1 MCFAPTVDCIIDL
14 GEFTMKNLRI
24 TVNGTAYDVQVEEL
38 GEGAAPAAP
47 AASAPAAKPAAP
59 AKSAAPAGAVGN
71 ISVKAPMPGTV
82 VNVVVT
88 TGQSVKA
95 GDDLVFI
102 EAMKME
108 TPVKAPQDATVVTIE
123 VSKGEA
129 VDSGKV
135 LVTLN

>member
-1 MCFAPTVDCIIDL
+1 
-14 GEFTMKNLRI
+14 MKNLRI

-38 GEGAAPAAP
+38 GGASAPV
-47 AASAPAAKPAAP
+47 ASAPAPAPAAAPAPAKPA
-59 AKSAAPAGAVGN
+59 SGGAAGSVA
-71 ISVKAPMPGTV
+71 VKAPMPGTV
-82 VNVVVT
+82 VNVVVSA
-88 TGQSVKA
+88 GQTVKA

-108 TPVKAPQDATVVTIE
+108 TPVKAPQDGTVATIE
-123 VSKGEA
+123 VAKGEA

>member
-1 MCFAPTVDCIIDL
+1 
-14 GEFTMKNLRI
+14 MKNLRI

-38 GEGAAPAAP
+38 GGSSAPS
-47 AASAPAAKPAAP
+47 ASAPAAAPAPKAASAPKPAA
-59 AKSAAPAGAVGN
+59 SGSAGAVA
-71 ISVKAPMPGTV
+71 IKAPMPGTV

-88 TGQSVKA
+88 AGQSVKS

-108 TPVKAPQDATVVTIE
+108 TPVKAPQDGTIATVE

-129 VDSGKV
+129 VDSGRV
-135 LVTLN
+135 LVTMN

>member
-1 MCFAPTVDCIIDL
+1 
-14 GEFTMKNLRI
+14 MKNLRI

-38 GEGAAPAAP
+38 SGSEAPAA
-47 AASAPAAKPAAP
+47 AAAPVPAAKPAAP
-59 AKSAAPAGAVGN
+59 AGAAGSVV
-71 ISVKAPMPGTV
+71 VKAPMPGTV
-82 VNVVVT
+82 VNVVVSA
-88 TGQSVKA
+88 GQAVKA

-108 TPVKAPQDATVVTIE
+108 TPVKAPQDGTVATIDVA
-123 VSKGEA
+123 KGEA

>member
-1 MCFAPTVDCIIDL
+1 
-14 GEFTMKNLRI
+14 MKNLRI

-38 GEGAAPAAP
+38 GAFSASSAPAAAPAAAP
-47 AASAPAAKPAAP
+47 APAAKPAAP
-59 AKSAAPAGAVGN
+59 AGAAGSIV
-71 ISVKAPMPGTV
+71 VKAPMPGTV
-82 VNVVVT
+82 VNVVVSA
-88 TGQSVKA
+88 GQAVKA

-108 TPVKAPQDATVVTIE
+108 TPVKAPQDGTVATVDVA
-123 VSKGEA
+123 KGES

>member
-1 MCFAPTVDCIIDL
+1 
-14 GEFTMKNLRI
+14 MKNLRI

-38 GEGAAPAAP
+38 GSSSAPVAVPTAAPAAAP
-47 AASAPAAKPAAP
+47 APAAKPAAP
-59 AKSAAPAGAVGN
+59 AGAAGSVV
-71 ISVKAPMPGTV
+71 VKAPMPGTV
-82 VNVVVT
+82 VNVVVSA
-88 TGQSVKA
+88 GQAVKA

-108 TPVKAPQDATVVTIE
+108 TPVKAPQDGTVATVE
-123 VSKGEA
+123 VAKGES

>member
-1 MCFAPTVDCIIDL
+1 
-14 GEFTMKNLRI
+14 MKNLRI

-38 GEGAAPAAP
+38 GSSSAPAAAPTAAPAAAP
-47 AASAPAAKPAAP
+47 APAAKPAAP
-59 AKSAAPAGAVGN
+59 AGAAGSVV
-71 ISVKAPMPGTV
+71 VKAPMPCTV
-82 VNVVVT
+82 VNVVVSA
-88 TGQSVKA
+88 GQAVKA

-108 TPVKAPQDATVVTIE
+108 TPVKAPQDGTVATVDVA
-123 VSKGEA
+123 KGES

>member
-1 MCFAPTVDCIIDL
+1 
-14 GEFTMKNLRI
+14 MKNFRI
-24 TVNGTAYDVQVEEL
+24 TVNGTAYDVQVEEM
-38 GEGAAPAAP
+38 GENTAPAAAAPAP
-47 AASAPAAKPAAP
+47 VAASAPAPKKA
-59 AKSAAPAGAVGN
+59 AAPAGAVGN

-108 TPVKAPQDATVVTIE
+108 TPVKAPQDATVATIE

-135 LVTLN
+135 LDRKSVV

>member
-1 MCFAPTVDCIIDL
+1 MKLSARIACEALVK
-14 GEFTMKNLRI
+14 GKYKMKNLRI

-38 GEGAAPAAP
+38 GGSSAPVATSAPVAAPAP
-47 AASAPAAKPAAP
+47 VAKPAAP
-59 AKSAAPAGAVGN
+59 AGSAGSVV
-71 ISVKAPMPGTV
+71 VKAPMPGTV
-82 VNVVVT
+82 VNVVVSA
-88 TGQSVKA
+88 GQAVKA

-108 TPVKAPQDATVVTIE
+108 TPVKAPQDGTVATVDVA
-123 VSKGEA
+123 KGEA

>member
-1 MCFAPTVDCIIDL
+1 
-14 GEFTMKNLRI
+14 MKNFRI
-24 TVNGTAYDVQVEEL
+24 TVNGTAYDVQVEEI
-38 GEGAAPAAP
+38 GENAAPAAAAP
-47 AASAPAAKPAAP
+47 APVAASAPAPKKA
-59 AKSAAPAGAVGN
+59 AAPAGAVGN

-108 TPVKAPQDATVVTIE
+108 TPVKAPQDATVATIE

>member
-1 MCFAPTVDCIIDL
+1 
-14 GEFTMKNLRI
+14 MKNLRI

-38 GEGAAPAAP
+38 GSSSAPSQTPAGAPV
-47 AASAPAAKPAAP
+47 SAPAPKPAAP
-59 AKSAAPAGAVGN
+59 SGSAGSIV
-71 ISVKAPMPGTV
+71 VKAPMPGTV
-82 VNVVVT
+82 VNVVVSV
-88 TGQSVKA
+88 GQTVKA

-108 TPVKAPQDATVVTIE
+108 TPVKAPQDATVATID
-123 VSKGEA
+123 VAKGES

>member
-1 MCFAPTVDCIIDL
+1 
-14 GEFTMKNLRI
+14 MKNFRI
-24 TVNGTAYDVQVEEL
+24 TVNGTAYDVQVEEM
-38 GEGAAPAAP
+38 GENAAPAAAAP
-47 AASAPAAKPAAP
+47 APVAASAPAPKKA
-59 AKSAAPAGAVGN
+59 AAPAGAVGN

>member
-1 MCFAPTVDCIIDL
+1 
-14 GEFTMKNLRI
+14 MKNLRI

-38 GEGAAPAAP
+38 DSNAAPAP
-47 AASAPAAKPAAP
+47 AAARPAKPAAP
-59 AKSAAPAGAVGN
+59 AGAAGSVA
-71 ISVKAPMPGTV
+71 VKAPMPGTV

-88 TGQSVKA
+88 AGQAVKS

-108 TPVKAPQDATVVTIE
+108 TPVKAPQDGTIATVDVA
-123 VSKGEA
+123 KGEA

-135 LVTLN
+135 LVTMN

>member
-1 MCFAPTVDCIIDL
+1 
-14 GEFTMKNLRI
+14 MKNLRI

-38 GEGAAPAAP
+38 SGSEAPAAAAPAA
-47 AASAPAAKPAAP
+47 AAPAPAAKPAAP
-59 AKSAAPAGAVGN
+59 AGAAGSVV
-71 ISVKAPMPGTV
+71 VKAPMPGTV
-82 VNVVVT
+82 VNVAVT
-88 TGQSVKA
+88 VGQAVKA

-108 TPVKAPQDATVVTIE
+108 TPVKAPQDGTVATIDVA
-123 VSKGEA
+123 KGEA

>member
-1 MCFAPTVDCIIDL
+1 
-14 GEFTMKNLRI
+14 MKNLRI

-38 GEGAAPAAP
+38 GETAAPAAAAPAAAPAAAAPKP
-47 AASAPAAKPAAP
+47 AASA
-59 AKSAAPAGAVGN
+59 GAQGSVT
-71 ISVKAPMPGTV
+71 VKAPMPGTV
-82 VNVVVT
+82 VNVVVSA
-88 TGQSVKA
+88 GQAVKS

-108 TPVKAPQDATVVTIE
+108 TPVKAPQDGTVATVE